1 MHKKSM
7 NKLEFFHQRMETLK
21 GLQDN
26 GLQIF
31 GNVANW
37 FDTSKGKATI
47 NPWKFKE
54 TDLGSLKG
62 KHFAFFLS
70 HSPKIKSGNLGEVK
84 CLHKDTCR
92 LLTRILALVNF

>member
-37 FDTSKGKATI
+37 LDRSKGKVTT
-47 NPWKFKE
+47 NPWKFRE

-62 KHFAFFLS
+62 KYFALFLS
-70 HSPKIKSGNLGEVK
+70 HSPKIKYGNLGGVK
-84 CLHKDTCR
+84 SLHKDTCR
-92 LLTRILALVNF
+92 LLTRILALDNF